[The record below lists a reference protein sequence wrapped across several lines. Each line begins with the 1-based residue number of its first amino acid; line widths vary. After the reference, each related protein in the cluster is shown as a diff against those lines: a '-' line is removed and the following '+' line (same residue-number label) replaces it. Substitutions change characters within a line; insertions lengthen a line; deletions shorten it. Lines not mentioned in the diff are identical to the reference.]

1 MKRSII
7 ILFSVILSL
16 CRVHAQSTIDDIL
29 QEIETNN
36 TTLSALRQQSEAD
49 KIGNK
54 TGIYLENPEVE
65 FHYLWGSPSVIG
77 QRTDISASQSFDFPT
92 AYNYKRK
99 LAEGKNSQVDIQYE
113 SERKNVLLDAQKVC
127 IELVYLLHLQDER
140 NKRLQHAEEIAIA
153 YQAKYDKGDV
163 NILEKNKAHLNLLN
177 AKKGAE
183 SGIVEIEALSAELKR
198 LNGGSPI
205 VLNDITYSPVLIDP
219 DFDQW
224 YTNMQSKSPELQ
236 YVQKE
241 ILLGK
246 QEEKLTRAMNLP
258 KFSAG
263 YMSEKTSDEHF
274 QGVMVGISIPLWE
287 NKNTVK
293 RIKAQTIAS
302 SQLEYDTKIRLYNQ
316 MKERYDKARSLQA
329 ILADYRETLS
339 SVNSSALLLK
349 ALETGEISLIEYMM
363 ELSVYYDTVDNILQ
377 TERDLQS
384 LVADLYQWNL

>member
-1 MKRSII
+1 
-7 ILFSVILSL
+7 
-16 CRVHAQSTIDDIL
+16 
-29 QEIETNN
+29 
-36 TTLSALRQQSEAD
+36 
-49 KIGNK
+49 
-54 TGIYLENPEVE
+54 
-65 FHYLWGSPSVIG
+65 
-77 QRTDISASQSFDFPT
+77 
-92 AYNYKRK
+92 
-99 LAEGKNSQVDIQYE
+99 
-113 SERKNVLLDAQKVC
+113 
-127 IELVYLLHLQDER
+127 
-140 NKRLQHAEEIAIA
+140 
-153 YQAKYDKGDV
+153 
-163 NILEKNKAHLNLLN
+163 
-177 AKKGAE
+177 
-183 SGIVEIEALSAELKR
+183 
-198 LNGGSPI
+198 
-205 VLNDITYSPVLIDP
+205 
-219 DFDQW
+219 
-224 YTNMQSKSPELQ
+224 MQSKSPELQ

-302 SQLEYDTKIRLYNQ
+302 GQLEYDTKIRLYNQ
-316 MKERYDKARSLQA
+316 MKERYNKARSLQA